1 MKRSGLFVVFVT
13 MFCFIA
19 STEAALAQITFQL
32 PGFKSKSSKSNK
44 NQRSPDGVSHAK
56 WHTSLRNGV
65 DVAQNDQG
73 VMISLDDRGELIFVL
88 ALKYPSGK
96 TQGTIVPVEV
106 LFNNKHFGIFDGV
119 QLDGRLVG
127 LSGSVV
133 HRLIDRFKRSRKF
146 EINVAGN
153 MFSSHLRGSTRAIK
167 HIERVAKAR
176 RSYLM
181 KNAGAQINDARVKY
195 MITRHKNKTRI
206 VAANQVLNNQKRN
219 GIRNDNIV
227 LNKSMRQENAP
238 KTKVQYFVPGTKTIG
253 EMWIES
259 DVVAKKGLVI
269 KLNFVD
275 PGHPLDKV
283 ARTTQLLP
291 GEAETMA
298 TLLARGE
305 KWTTVA
311 QKNKVGRFDKTI
323 GIVSGNP
330 ELRELIAINFNS
342 YEDGSTAVQVEE
354 MIAGYPKRFNFA
366 IQNGLELATYLHE
379 VVKRSK
385 QDFKAKRMS
394 KKEKNELF
402 N

>member
-1 MKRSGLFVVFVT
+1 VKRSGLFVLFVT

-19 STEAALAQITFQL
+19 STEGALAQITFQL
-32 PGFKSKSSKSNK
+32 PGFKAKSNK
-44 NQRSPDGVSHAK
+44 VHKKPGKTEGISHAR

-65 DVAQNDQG
+65 DVALNDQG

-96 TQGTIVPVEV
+96 SEGTIVPVEV
-106 LFNNKHFGIFDGV
+106 LFNDKYFGIFDGV
-119 QLDGRLVG
+119 QLEGRHVG

-133 HRLIDRFKRSRKF
+133 HRLINRFKRSRKF
-146 EINVAGN
+146 EIRVAGN
-153 MFSSHLRGSTRAIK
+153 MFSSHLRGSTKAIK
-167 HIERVAKAR
+167 KIERAAKAR
-176 RSYLM
+176 RAYLIEHT
-181 KNAGAQINDARVKY
+181 GAKINDARVKY

-238 KTKVQYFVPGTKTIG
+238 KIKVQYFVPGTKTIG

-275 PGHPLDKV
+275 PGHALDKV
-283 ARTTQLLP
+283 AHSTQLLP

-305 KWTTVA
+305 KWTKVA

-323 GIVSGNP
+323 GVVAGNP
-330 ELRELIAINFNS
+330 ETKELIAVNFNS
-342 YEDGSTAVQVEE
+342 YEDGSTALQVEE

-366 IQNGLELATYLHE
+366 IHNGLELASYLHA

-385 QDFKAKRMS
+385 EDFKAKRMS
-394 KKEKNELF
+394 KKEKSELF